1 VPSECKIA
9 ISRDWRAAGRGASFA
24 CYFFLLSACKSNHTL
39 AASLDG
45 PNRRPEISNLLCL
58 PFSLQLFFCSNFNLR
73 LCALCAPPALKADY
87 VGAKNN
93 APATVKE
100 ITLLI
105 QSADLI
111 LKSRLASC
119 FSAAGCMMFFPL
131 RISGAQKREL
141 LLKPFFPGARLLMK
155 SAT

>member
-1 VPSECKIA
+1 MDPIA
-9 ISRDWRAAGRGASFA
+9 SQRFLISS
-24 CYFFLLSACKSNHTL
+24 
-39 AASLDG
+39 ASLF
-45 PNRRPEISNLLCL
+45 RCS
-58 PFSLQLFFCSNFNLR
+58 FFFCSNFNLR

-119 FSAAGCMMFFPL
+119 FAAAGCMMFFPL
-131 RISGAQKREL
+131 RISGAQKREPLIKAL
-141 LLKPFFPGARLLMK
+141 LSWCALVDEERDIMK
-155 SAT
+155 I